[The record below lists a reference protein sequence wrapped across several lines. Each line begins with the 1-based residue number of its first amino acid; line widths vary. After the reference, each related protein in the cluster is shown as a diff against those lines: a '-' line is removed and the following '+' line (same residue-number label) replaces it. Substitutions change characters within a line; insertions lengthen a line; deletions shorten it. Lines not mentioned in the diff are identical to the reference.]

1 MDELLLT
8 RQPIFDSRLHVV
20 AYLLERHF
28 IEGTLKDTPAGNHQ
42 SQITALIETEMEHL
56 TAEHRI
62 FISATHNDIEWLMEL
77 CAPHPRLGIA
87 LEYFPDLDLDASYL
101 ARLLAQRGINLAL
114 LQFPYTPTLFP
125 FFLQAEIV
133 IIPGG
138 ATTPSALGTWLQRLQ
153 GYPARGCAS
162 GLDTQANFAAAKK
175 AGFELFQG
183 QFLSHPDSWTNRRI
197 PPGLMAP
204 LALLA
209 QLQNPEIAVKD
220 IEDLVKADAALSYR
234 VLRWVNSAYY
244 GIDIEIESISHAIVY
259 LGIDQLR
266 NWLSLMALS
275 GLKPISAELLDMA
288 AIRARMA
295 EIVAPVLDLNP
306 GKAFTLGL
314 FSLLDAILQAPM
326 HEILASLPLSK
337 ALKTAL
343 EDGTGPYTR
352 LLRLIKNYEQGHWS
366 QVIDTSVPPAQL
378 GEAYLQAIEWTNA
391 HRLSDRPK

>member
-8 RQPIFDSRLHVV
+8 RQPVFDTRLQVV
-20 AYLLERHF
+20 GYLLEHHF
-28 IEGTLKDTPAGNHQ
+28 IAGMDNATTAGNHQ
-42 SQITALIETEMEHL
+42 SQITALIETGLEYL

-62 FISATHNDIEWLMEL
+62 FIATTHADIEWLMEL
-77 CAPHPRLGIA
+77 CAPHPQLGIA
-87 LEYFPDLDLDASYL
+87 LEYSPDLDPEASYL
-101 ARLLAQRGINLAL
+101 ARLSAQRGINLAL
-114 LQFPYTPTLFP
+114 LKFPYTPSLFP
-125 FFLQAEIV
+125 LFLQAEIV

-138 ATTPSALGTWLQRLQ
+138 TTSPSELGAWLQRLQ

-162 GLDTQANFAAAKK
+162 GLDTQADFDAAKQ

-183 QFLSHPDSWTNRRI
+183 QFLSHSDSWSNRKI
-197 PPGLMAP
+197 PPSLMAP

-244 GIDIEIESISHAIVY
+244 GIEIEIESISHAIVY
-259 LGIDQLR
+259 LGVDQLR
-266 NWLSLMALS
+266 NWLGLMALS

-295 EIVAPVLDLNP
+295 EVLAPLLGLNP

-314 FSLLDAILQAPM
+314 FSLLDAIIQAPIR
-326 HEILASLPLSK
+326 EILVSLPLSK
-337 ALKTAL
+337 DLKAAL
-343 EDGTGPYTR
+343 EEGTGPYAR
-352 LLRLIKNYEQGHWS
+352 LLSLIKNYEQGHWS
-366 QVIDTSVPPAQL
+366 QVVNTPVPAAQL

-391 HRLSDRPK
+391 HRLSDTPR